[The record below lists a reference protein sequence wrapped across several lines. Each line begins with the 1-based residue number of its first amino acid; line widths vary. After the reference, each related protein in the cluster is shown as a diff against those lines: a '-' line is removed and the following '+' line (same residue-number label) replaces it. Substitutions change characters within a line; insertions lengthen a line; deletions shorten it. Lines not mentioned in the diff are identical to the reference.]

1 MKKRHFLAAL
11 LLSVC
16 GAMMAQSQLMTYD
29 ECDTD
34 QNNSVSVGDVTK
46 VVNRAAS
53 NVMGNQIVKAE
64 DLNAVLNEISEAISS
79 LKNDLKDVKHRLN
92 YIMRESNV
100 SYETDDNGIVANGHE
115 YVDMGMKDAKGNTV
129 YWATCNLGSENP
141 KYAGK
146 YYAWGE
152 VAGYGNTAED
162 GRWFNWTQY
171 GYSIDGSYSSFSKYN
186 PIDQKTRLDNKDD
199 AANYSWKG
207 DWRMPTTAELN
218 WLADNCTWSWDATK
232 KGFNV
237 TGTTG
242 KTIFFP
248 AAGRRTENDFVGIQ
262 ETLGGICLW
271 SSELVSGESR
281 YARVLQTTDYIIA
294 TDVTRVELIYGD
306 RCWGCQIRPVCS
318 FTE

>member
-11 LLSVC
+11 LFSVC
-16 GAMMAQSQLMTYD
+16 GAMLAQSQLKTYD

-34 QNNSVSVGDVTK
+34 QNNSVTVGDVTK
-46 VVNRAAS
+46 VVKRAAS
-53 NVMGNQIVKAE
+53 DVMGNQIVKAE
-64 DLNAVLNEISEAISS
+64 DLNAVLKEISEAISS
-79 LKNDLKDVKHRLN
+79 LKNDLSDVKHRLN
-92 YIMRESNV
+92 YIMRDSNID
-100 SYETDDNGIVANGHE
+100 YETDDNGIVANGHE
-115 YVDMGMKDAKGNTV
+115 YVDLGMKDAKGNTV
-129 YWATCNLGSENP
+129 YWATCNLGAENP

-162 GRWFNWTQY
+162 GRSFDWARYELSY
-171 GYSIDGSYSSFSKYN
+171 GNSYTSFTKYELN
-186 PIDQKTRLDNKDD
+186 DMKTRLDREDD
-199 AANYSWKG
+199 AATYNWKG
-207 DWRMPTTAELN
+207 DWRMPSSDELA

-248 AAGRRTENDFVGIQ
+248 AAGKRYNNDFPDLQ
-262 ETLGGICLW
+262 ETIGGICLW
-271 SSELVSGESR
+271 SSELVGGETR
-281 YARVLQTTDYIIA
+281 YARVLQTTSYIEE